1 MTDKLER
8 RYIPI
13 SEIELRQSDDD
24 GQRKISGYAAVFNK
38 RSENLGG
45 FVEVLRPGAFRKA
58 LEKNPDVKC
67 LFNHEPGSLLARTK
81 NGTLTLE
88 ENTVGLKFEAVLA
101 DTSMARDVWE
111 LIQRGDVDQCSFAF
125 SVAKDGDK
133 FSEQKDGLYL
143 REIYEVDMLADVSP
157 VVYPAYSQTSVSV
170 RSTKEVLDSHVA
182 VLRAQEQELE
192 IAQKARARRV
202 REAEL
207 LQIQTGGK

>member
-1 MTDKLER
+1 MAEKLER

-13 SEIELRQSDDD
+13 TDIELRQSEED

-58 LEKNPDVKC
+58 LEKGPDVKC
-67 LFNHEPGSLLARTK
+67 LFNHDPGSLLARTK
-81 NGTLTLE
+81 NGTLTIE

-170 RSTKEVLDSHVA
+170 RSTKDVLDSHVST
-182 VLRAQEQELE
+182 LRAQEQELE
-192 IAQKARARRV
+192 IEQARARRV

>member
-1 MTDKLER
+1 MLER
-8 RYIPI
+8 RYVPI
-13 SEIELRQSDDD
+13 ADIELRQSDED
-24 GQRKISGYAAVFNK
+24 GQRKISGYAAIFNK

-45 FVEVLRPGAFRKA
+45 FIEVLRPGAFRKA

-67 LFNHEPGSLLARTK
+67 LFNHDPGSLLARTK
-81 NGTLTLE
+81 NSTLIIE

-143 REIYEVDMLADVSP
+143 REIFEVDMLADVSP

-170 RSTKEVLDSHVA
+170 RSAKEVLDSHVSD
-182 VLRAQEQELE
+182 LRAQEQELE
-192 IAQKARARRV
+192 IEQARARRV